1 MTTLDF
7 GPTTTALATLVRGV
21 GDDQLDGPTPNTGR
35 SVGDLLDH
43 IGGLALAFTAAARKE
58 EPLGGGNPTADADA
72 LPDDWRSEIPDRLD
86 ALADAWRDPAAYEG
100 STQAGPIE
108 MPAGAAALVALDEV
122 TIHAWDLAVATGQR
136 YDADPAAVDACA
148 GFVATFDAPRDG
160 GLFGPE
166 VAVPDSASAFH
177 RLLGATG
184 RDPHW
189 SPA

>member
-58 EPLGGGNPTADADA
+58 QPPGGGNPTADAGA
-72 LPDDWRSEIPDRLD
+72 LPEDWRSEIPDRLD
-86 ALADAWRDPAAYEG
+86 ALAAAWRDPAAYEG

-108 MPAGAAALVALDEV
+108 MPADAAALVALDEV
-122 TIHAWDLAVATGQR
+122 TIREPDATGVER
-136 YDADPAAVDACA
+136 LEDVVRVLRGDAKHDDV
-148 GFVATFDAPRDG
+148 R
-160 GLFGPE
+160 LGPE
-166 VAVPDSASAFH
+166 ERAPLLEASQTGVWGGT
-177 RLLGATG
+177 RLEVGVEV
-184 RDPHW
+184 
-189 SPA
+189 